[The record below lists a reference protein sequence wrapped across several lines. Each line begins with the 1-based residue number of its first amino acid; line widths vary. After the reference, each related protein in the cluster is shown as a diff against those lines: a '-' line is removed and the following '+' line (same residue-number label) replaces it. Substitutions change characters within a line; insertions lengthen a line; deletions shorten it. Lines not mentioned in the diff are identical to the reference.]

1 MRLRTLH
8 CPDVKLCFYSNR
20 WLGILVHNC
29 VTEVKNMNNKL
40 FVLALVLS
48 VIAMPAAFAETT
60 DTSIILGNSAPTVG
74 TVTATDPVTLVTAT
88 TVIVQCNA
96 TVTDLNGYADITGA
110 SAKLWKTADGGADN
124 LNDHYTNGTC
134 TLSTGSGT
142 TRDATCSFSVMY
154 SALPGEWTCNVTGT
168 DGTATGSA
176 QKTDITIGSLKALSV
191 GTTMAFGS
199 TALGAIAVENS
210 TTVSNKG
217 NAAINVSLYTY
228 GVSNDDGYSFN
239 CATGTIAFDALKYN
253 LTASQDYTANM
264 SAIGRNSTAPVT
276 DTAFDLAIDD
286 NATPSTKNI
295 YWKVLVPAS
304 GVDGTCSGKLVVLA
318 I

>member
-1 MRLRTLH
+1 M
-8 CPDVKLCFYSNR
+8 D
-20 WLGILVHNC
+20 
-29 VTEVKNMNNKL
+29 NKL

-48 VIAMPAAFAETT
+48 VIAMPAAFAANT

-88 TVIVQCNA
+88 TVTVQCNA

-110 SAKLWKTADGGADN
+110 SAKLWKTADGDTDD

-134 TLSTGSGT
+134 ALTVGSGT

-168 DGTATGSA
+168 DGTDTGSA
-176 QKTDITIGSLKALSV
+176 QKTDITINSLKALSV

-199 TALGAIAVENS
+199 TALGAVAVENS

-217 NAAINVSLYTY
+217 NAVIDVQLYTY

-239 CATGTIAFDALKYN
+239 CATGTIPFDALKYN
-253 LTASQDYTANM
+253 LTAAQTYATAM
-264 SAIGRNSTAPVT
+264 SAIGRNSTTPLT
-276 DTAFDLAIDD
+276 ESAFDLAVDVD
-286 NATPSTKNI
+286 TTPSTKNI
-295 YWKVLVPAS
+295 YWKVQVPSS